1 MSETTKYTRQ
11 QLIALS
17 KKTGPIARREKNL
30 AYWMLAPTVAIV
42 LLMVFIPLFAN
53 FWVSAK
59 NVGLS
64 DLRQAKPVLKIREK
78 SKPEVA
84 GDQLK
89 VELQLRSLPP
99 TKPVSDVSL
108 SIALPKGLTADVIS
122 PACEVQA
129 GVLSCFVEELP
140 ERKKIKLA
148 NTFITTQDFFENR
161 VKLSKLDFEL
171 SGESE
176 NTLTSFNFS
185 ADNFRKVL
193 GRDDFGEI
201 LWVSFIYTIFG
212 TGGALLLGLLAA
224 LLLNTSFK
232 GRAVM
237 RGLLLFPYVSPVIA
251 VAFTWVFLLDPFSG
265 AINSLM
271 VVNQVVDEPINFFGT
286 QYVNFEFL
294 GTTWK
299 FPLALTSVIV
309 FEAWRYFPLAFLFI
323 LARMQSMSTDMYEA
337 ADMDGATPLQK
348 FFYISLPQLVGIL
361 STLFLLRF
369 IWTFNK
375 FDDIFL
381 LTGGASGTRTLTV
394 DVYEQGFALSNLGL
408 GAAVAAI
415 VFLVLAVFVTFYFK
429 FGPKEEGM

>member
-11 QLIALS
+11 QLLALS
-17 KKTGPIARREKNL
+17 KKSGPIARREKTL

-59 NVGLS
+59 DVGLS
-64 DLRQAKPVLKIREK
+64 DLRQAKPVLKIRDK
-78 SKPEVA
+78 SKPKVA
-84 GDQLK
+84 GEQLK
-89 VELQLRSLPP
+89 LELQLRSLPP
-99 TKPVSDVSL
+99 TKAVSDVSL
-108 SIALPKGLTADVIS
+108 SIVLPKGLTAILIA
-122 PACEVQA
+122 PQCEVQS
-129 GVLSCFVEELP
+129 GVLSCFVEELTAH
-140 ERKKIKLA
+140 KKIKLA
-148 NTFITTQDFFENR
+148 NRFTTSAAFYEKP
-161 VKLSKLDFEL
+161 VKLSKLDYQL
-171 SGESE
+171 TGDSE
-176 NTLTSFNFS
+176 NILTSFNFT

-201 LWVSFIYTIFG
+201 LWISFIYTIFG

-232 GRAVM
+232 GRAMM

-271 VVNQVVDEPINFFGT
+271 VVNQVVDTPINFFGSK
-286 QYVNFEFL
+286 YVSVEFL
-294 GTTWK
+294 GTSWQ

-323 LARMQSMSTDMYEA
+323 LARMQSLSTDMYEA

-348 FFYISLPQLVGIL
+348 FFYISLPQLAGIL

-394 DVYEQGFALSNLGL
+394 DVYEQGFALSNLGV

-415 VFLVLAVFVTFYFK
+415 IFLVLVVFVTIYFK

>member
-1 MSETTKYTRQ
+1 MSENAKYTRQ

-17 KKTGPIARREKNL
+17 KKSGPIARREKKL
-30 AYWMLAPTVAIV
+30 AYWMLAPTAAIV

-59 NVGLS
+59 EVGLS
-64 DLRQAKPVLKIREK
+64 DLREAKPVLKIRQR
-78 SKPEVA
+78 SKPEAA
-84 GDQLK
+84 GDNLK
-89 VELQLRSLPP
+89 MELQLRALPP
-99 TKPVSDVSL
+99 TKQVSNVQL
-108 SIALPKGLTADVIS
+108 SIHLPKGLTASALS
-122 PACEVQA
+122 PECQVVGA
-129 GVLSCFVEELP
+129 VLSCNVDHLAP
-140 ERKKIKLA
+140 RKKIKLTQ
-148 NTFITTQDFFENR
+148 TFVTSEVFYDEK
-161 VKLSKLDFEL
+161 VKLSKLDYQL
-171 SGESE
+171 SGDSD
-176 NTLTSFNFS
+176 NVLTSFNFS
-185 ADNFRKVL
+185 TENFKKVV
-193 GRDDFGEI
+193 GRDDFSEI
-201 LWVSFIYTIFG
+201 LWISFIYTIFG
-212 TGGALLLGLLAA
+212 TGGALALGLLAA

-271 VVNQVVDEPINFFGT
+271 VVNQVVDQPINFFGT

-294 GTTWK
+294 GLSWQ

-348 FFYISLPQLVGIL
+348 FFHISLPQLVGIL

-415 VFLVLAVFVTFYFK
+415 VFLVLVVFVTFYFK